1 MYLGKES
8 EASFILN
15 THKSMISPLITWVN
29 LLLSLFLVWERAP
42 APASLAFVVFSLLAV
57 VISLL
62 GLVVVGSVVWDEE
75 GGKDV
80 VTNVG
85 LINAVDDG
93 DGDGDDGV
101 DLLQCNSP
109 SLTPSWMHLWSVDQ
123 IYNLI

>member
-1 MYLGKES
+1 M
-8 EASFILN
+8 
-15 THKSMISPLITWVN
+15 N
-29 LLLSLFLVWERAP
+29 LLLSPFLVWDRAP
-42 APASLAFVVFSLLAV
+42 DTASLAFAVLSLLAV
-57 VISLL
+57 VILLL
-62 GLVVVGSVVWDEE
+62 GLVIVGSVVWDEE

-85 LINAVDDG
+85 LITAVDDG

-109 SLTPSWMHLWSVDQ
+109 SLTPSWTHLWSVDQ

>member
-1 MYLGKES
+1 MYYMYLGKES

-15 THKSMISPLITWVN
+15 THKSMIGPLIAWVN
-29 LLLSLFLVWERAP
+29 LLLSPFLVWERAP
-42 APASLAFVVFSLLAV
+42 DAASLADVVFSLF
-57 VISLL
+57 
-62 GLVVVGSVVWDEE
+62 GLCVVWDEE

-85 LINAVDDG
+85 LITAVDDG

-109 SLTPSWMHLWSVDQ
+109 SLTPSWTHLWSVDQ